1 MTLFTTSYLGSI
13 SCRLEEVNLRNPRG
27 IAKVLGTAVS
37 LIGVTT
43 MTLYK
48 GPGIKNLWHPLVHI
62 QGKSANHENWLK
74 GSILCVASCITWS
87 IWYIMQVKWKIMT
100 SFHFPHQR
108 CRSTLMI
115 AYEKFVGI
123 YVETI
128 SSTTVTNYLDE
139 LCWGS
144 TISCLHGHCGA

>member
-1 MTLFTTSYLGSI
+1 
-13 SCRLEEVNLRNPRG
+13 
-27 IAKVLGTAVS
+27 
-37 LIGVTT
+37 
-43 MTLYK
+43 
-48 GPGIKNLWHPLVHI
+48 
-62 QGKSANHENWLK
+62 
-74 GSILCVASCITWS
+74 
-87 IWYIMQVKWKIMT
+87 MT

-144 TISCLHGHCGA
+144 TISGRRVIMEHKPAAWTMGFNIDFWAAVSRGLFYS